1 MRYEYFWMNGMWM
14 PPIVG
19 LLIVISILYL
29 IFGRKNHYTN
39 NDVSALEIL
48 KKRYAK
54 GDISKEEFHEMKKE
68 LE

>member
-1 MRYEYFWMNGMWM
+1 MGHEYFWMSGMWVF
-14 PPIVG
+14 PSVG

-29 IFGRKNHYTN
+29 IFGRKHYYTN

>member
-1 MRYEYFWMNGMWM
+1 MRHEYFWMSGMWM

-19 LLIVISILYL
+19 LLIIISILYL
-29 IFGRKNHYTN
+29 IFGRKHYYAN

-48 KKRYAK
+48 KKRYVK
-54 GDISKEEFHEMKKE
+54 GDISKEEFQEMKKE